1 MDNEPHHHLRRPEG
15 TPVFAGPHRRL
26 ARGGVF
32 WRIVGIA
39 ALAVIAWLVI
49 YVAHRTPFPVH

>member
-1 MDNEPHHHLRRPEG
+1 MDNEPHRHLRRPEG

-39 ALAVIAWLVI
+39 ALAIIVWLVF

>member
-1 MDNEPHHHLRRPEG
+1 MDNGRSPSLRRPEG
-15 TPVFAGPHRRL
+15 TPVFSAPHRRL

-39 ALAVIAWLVI
+39 ALAGVVWLVY
-49 YVAHRTPFPVH
+49 YVAHRTPFPVR